1 MTRRVVQRVA
11 AALLPVRP
19 VAEMDLP
26 TIFILLLLLAGA
38 IWLTDAALLK
48 PRRTRLATATAQARA
63 ADPLVVQY
71 ARSFFP
77 VILIVVLIRSFVI
90 EPFRIPSASMMPGL
104 IDGDFI
110 FVSKFSYGLRL
121 PVINT
126 KILDTGRPQ
135 RGDVVVFRLPA
146 DPSVNYIKRLI
157 GLPGD
162 HVLVRNN
169 EIFINGTK
177 IAQQADGHYLGGDE
191 FAGSDLALESF
202 DNKTHI
208 VMFARDRPSKD
219 FEAVVPDG
227 KYFFMGDNRND
238 SEDGRFSAVGF
249 VPDKNLVGHAVR
261 IALSWPLPGWPIWNR
276 FGSKIN

>member
-1 MTRRVVQRVA
+1 MTMHVRQRVA
-11 AALLPVRP
+11 ALLLRRL

-26 TIFILLLLLAGA
+26 TIFILLLSIAGA
-38 IWLTDAALLK
+38 IWLVDAVLLK
-48 PRRTRLATATAQARA
+48 PRRMRLAQTQGARST
-63 ADPLVVQY
+63 DPLVVQY

-126 KILDTGRPQ
+126 KILNTGRPQ
-135 RGDVVVFRLPA
+135 RGDVIVFRLPA
-146 DPSVNYIKRLI
+146 DPSVNFIKRLI

-162 HVLVRNN
+162 HVLVRDNQ
-169 EIFINGTK
+169 IFINGAR
-177 IAQQADGHYLGGDE
+177 IAQQPDGHYLGGDE

-202 DNKTHI
+202 GNKAHV

-219 FEAVVPDG
+219 FEAVVPQG
-227 KYFFMGDNRND
+227 EYFFMGDNRND

-261 IALSWPLPGWPIWNR
+261 VALSWPLPGWPVWNR
-276 FGSKIN
+276 FGIKIN

>member
-1 MTRRVVQRVA
+1 
-11 AALLPVRP
+11 
-19 VAEMDLP
+19 MDLP
-26 TIFILLLLLAGA
+26 TIFILLLSIAGA
-38 IWLTDAALLK
+38 IWLVDATLLK
-48 PRRTRLATATAQARA
+48 PRRTRLAQAQGARTV
-63 ADPLVVQY
+63 DPLLVQY

-121 PVINT
+121 PVLNT
-126 KILDTGRPQ
+126 KILNTGRPQ
-135 RGDVVVFRLPA
+135 RGDVIVFRLPA

-169 EIFINGTK
+169 QIFINGAK
-177 IAQQADGHYLGGDE
+177 VAQQAHGHYLGGDE

-202 DNKTHI
+202 DNKAHT
-208 VMFARDRPSKD
+208 VMFRARPAIQRFRGGGP
-219 FEAVVPDG
+219 
-227 KYFFMGDNRND
+227 
-238 SEDGRFSAVGF
+238 GRYLLLHGRQSQ
-249 VPDKNLVGHAVR
+249 
-261 IALSWPLPGWPIWNR
+261 
-276 FGSKIN
+276 